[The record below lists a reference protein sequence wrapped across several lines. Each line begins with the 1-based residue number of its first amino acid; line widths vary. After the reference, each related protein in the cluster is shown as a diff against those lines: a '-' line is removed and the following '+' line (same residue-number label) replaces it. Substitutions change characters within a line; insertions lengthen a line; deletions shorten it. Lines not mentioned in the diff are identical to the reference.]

1 MRQGLMTL
9 PSNIF
14 SDPKLL
20 KEWAIKV
27 SNACGGL
34 QMTTSPILKKTDIKV
49 LDVLVEKFVHD
60 YNVQMSNA
68 SKELEEE

>member
-1 MRQGLMTL
+1 MTL
-9 PSNIF
+9 F

-34 QMTTSPILKKTDIKV
+34 QMTTSPILKKTDTKV

-60 YNVQMSNA
+60 YNEQMTNV
-68 SKELEEE
+68 KKLEEE

>member
-1 MRQGLMTL
+1 MTL
-9 PSNIF
+9 LSNIF

-34 QMTTSPILKKTDIKV
+34 QMSTSPILKKTDTKV

-60 YNVQMSNA
+60 YNEQMTNV
-68 SKELEEE
+68 KKLEEE

>member
-1 MRQGLMTL
+1 
-9 PSNIF
+9 
-14 SDPKLL
+14 
-20 KEWAIKV
+20 
-27 SNACGGL
+27 
-34 QMTTSPILKKTDIKV
+34 MTTSPILKKTDIKV

>member
-1 MRQGLMTL
+1 MTL
-9 PSNIF
+9 LSNIF

-34 QMTTSPILKKTDIKV
+34 QMTTSPILKKTDTKV

-60 YNVQMSNA
+60 YNEQMTNV
-68 SKELEEE
+68 KKLEEE

>member
-1 MRQGLMTL
+1 MTL

-34 QMTTSPILKKTDIKV
+34 QMSTSPILKNTDMKV
-49 LDVLVEKFVHD
+49 LHLLTVHHVLETSEIQNIQTLHIP
-60 YNVQMSNA
+60 S
-68 SKELEEE
+68 

>member
-1 MRQGLMTL
+1 MTL
-9 PSNIF
+9 LSNIF

-34 QMTTSPILKKTDIKV
+34 QMTTSPILKKTDRKV

-60 YNVQMSNA
+60 YNEQMTNV
-68 SKELEEE
+68 KKLEEE